1 MFCNYLGNFTTLL
14 KSHKSDIYTD
24 NEQRAESTI
33 KLLSLSLLCL
43 LSVVGFLL
51 FVVVVVATLSWAS
64 ALSPKI
70 AGIDK
75 KCKKPEN
82 RKANQ
87 TEQQQQL
94 EEH

>member
-1 MFCNYLGNFTTLL
+1 MTFIPTTN
-14 KSHKSDIYTD
+14 

-33 KLLSLSLLCL
+33 KLSLSLLCL

-51 FVVVVVATLSWAS
+51 FVVVVASLSWAS

-75 KCKKPEN
+75 KCKEPEN

-87 TEQQQQL
+87 TQQQQQQQL